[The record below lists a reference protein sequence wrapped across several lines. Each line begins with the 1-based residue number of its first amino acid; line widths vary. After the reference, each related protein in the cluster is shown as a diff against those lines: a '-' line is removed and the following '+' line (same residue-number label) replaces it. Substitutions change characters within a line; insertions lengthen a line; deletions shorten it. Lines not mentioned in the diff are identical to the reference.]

1 MDIMNFEEK
10 KDLEVNKLEIKENLF
25 DMQKLILRL
34 KNLIKIISEEQKN
47 FYKIEVS
54 SEINDFY
61 IGNEKELEHVLI
73 KFFVGAVK
81 YLKEAEYLVFSIGVN
96 KFTTNKDEIYFI
108 IKGIE
113 TSNKNKNYNKNYE
126 WLNSIKDSL
135 KKLDGNINIKQGLN
149 SGYTFMLSIP
159 LKNK

>member
-1 MDIMNFEEK
+1 MNFEEK

-54 SEINDFY
+54 SKINDFY

-113 TSNKNKNYNKNYE
+113 TSN
-126 WLNSIKDSL
+126 
-135 KKLDGNINIKQGLN
+135 
-149 SGYTFMLSIP
+149 
-159 LKNK
+159 

>member
-54 SEINDFY
+54 SKINYFY

-135 KKLDGNINIKQGLN
+135 KKLDGNVNIKQGLN

>member
-126 WLNSIKDSL
+126 WLNFIKDSL
-135 KKLDGNINIKQGLN
+135 KKLDGNVNIKQGIN